1 MISDI
6 GKINELSHESKA
18 IASLVKEVKQ
28 LGDENAKKDDEIKQ
42 QGDEIKKMLNN
53 QSQKYVTSLTQESEK
68 WQRDTIEL
76 TRSNVHLRKENL
88 ILNQK
93 YLDLKSKEM
102 HTTNTI
108 QMEKKN
114 DDYTGG
120 EVAIGA
126 VFILG
131 GAAILMQ
138 KKQSANGLEESL
150 V

>member
-1 MISDI
+1 LISEN
-6 GKINELSHESKA
+6 GKIDELSHESKA
-18 IASLVKEVKQ
+18 ITSLVQ
-28 LGDENAKKDDEIKQ
+28 ENKQ
-42 QGDEIKKMLNN
+42 QGEEIKKLVEENKKMLNN
-53 QSQKYVTSLTQESEK
+53 QSQKYVNTLTQESEK
-68 WQRDTIEL
+68 WQRDTIKL
-76 TRSNVHLRKENL
+76 SKSNVNLRKENL

-93 YLDLKSKEM
+93 YNDLKSKEM
-102 HTTNTI
+102 HATNNI
-108 QMEKKN
+108 QMDKKN

-126 VFILG
+126 VFILV

>member
-1 MISDI
+1 
-6 GKINELSHESKA
+6 
-18 IASLVKEVKQ
+18 
-28 LGDENAKKDDEIKQ
+28 
-42 QGDEIKKMLNN
+42 MLNN
-53 QSQKYVTSLTQESEK
+53 QSQKYVNNLTQESEK

-76 TRSNVHLRKENL
+76 TKSNVHLRKENL

-102 HTTNTI
+102 HATNNI

-150 V
+150 VWTW